1 MEPDVPLL
9 IPEVNA
15 DHLALL
21 ARQREARGWTGAIVT
36 NPNCSTIV
44 MAMVLAALRG
54 FDLRAVLVSTMQAV
68 SGAGYP
74 GLPSFDILG
83 NVVPYIGGEEEK
95 METESRKILGSLSAD
110 GVDPHPMVV
119 SAHANRVPV
128 INGHTETLSLGFA
141 APPAAAD
148 LRAALE
154 GLPRPAAGAGATVG
168 RRRGRSSTSTSR
180 DARSRGSTPTG
191 DAA

>member
-1 MEPDVPLL
+1 
-9 IPEVNA
+9 
-15 DHLALL
+15 
-21 ARQREARGWTGAIVT
+21 
-36 NPNCSTIV
+36 

-141 APPAAAD
+141 APPPAAD
-148 LRAALE
+148 LRSALE
-154 GLPRPAAGAGATVG
+154 GFRGRPQELALPSAPARPIEYLDEPGRPQPRLDANRGRGMTVCVG
-168 RRRGRSSTSTSR
+168 RLRPCHVLDYRLVALGHTRCGARRARPSSTPS
-180 DARSRGSTPTG
+180 
-191 DAA
+191 

>member
-1 MEPDVPLL
+1 
-9 IPEVNA
+9 
-15 DHLALL
+15 
-21 ARQREARGWTGAIVT
+21 
-36 NPNCSTIV
+36 

-128 INGHTETLSLGFA
+128 INGHTETLSLA
-141 APPAAAD
+141 SRRRRRPPTSVPRS
-148 LRAALE
+148 RAS
-154 GLPRPAAGAGATVG
+154 AAGRRSWRYRR
-168 RRRGRSSTSTSR
+168 RRRGRSSTSMSR